1 MTILGGELNKPM
13 SSFKTL
19 IKNLGPGLLFAS
31 MAIGTSHLVLS
42 TKAGAQYGWIMVIPI
57 ILANIFKY
65 PFFEFGVRYT
75 NVTNKTLIEGYLNR
89 GKGYLWFYA
98 FITLFTTFTILAALY
113 TVTAGLFINL
123 FKVSG
128 AEISHIALG
137 LFVFISTLLIIGRYK
152 FLEISLKFVVTALFV
167 ALIITTA
174 LVIYKG
180 QVIGVVDF
188 APTPIFENASILF
201 LISLM
206 GWMPTTVEAS
216 SWVSLWSIEKWKTQE
231 QKPTLKESLQE
242 FNIGYLMTAIL
253 AVFFLIIGWFTLYG
267 TNTELSGNSIVFADQ
282 VVTLFT
288 THIGSW
294 AYLFIAVA
302 AFATMFSTCMTA
314 HDAVTRV
321 SLDIIDLLSPK
332 VKLSGKK
339 GFFALGVIVL
349 ALVNYVVIAAFAANM
364 GELVALATFVS
375 FVVAP
380 IIGYMNLKNVMSDDV
395 PEKDRPK
402 KWLQFLTY
410 AGIVFL
416 SFFSLYYLYLEV
428 LQ

>member
-1 MTILGGELNKPM
+1 MFILGGKYPM
-13 SSFKTL
+13 TAFKTL
-19 IKNLGPGLLFAS
+19 LKNLGPGLLFAS

-42 TKAGAQYGWIMVIPI
+42 TKAGAQYGWIMAVPI

-75 NVTNKTLIEGYLNR
+75 NVTDKTLIEGYRNR

-123 FKVSG
+123 FKVQGIELSY
-128 AEISHIALG
+128 IALA
-137 LFVFISTLLIIGRYK
+137 LFVLISVLLIVGRYR
-152 FLEISLKFVVTALFV
+152 FLEVSLKFVVTILFA
-167 ALIITTA
+167 ALIITTV
-174 LVIYKG
+174 LVVYKG
-180 QVIGVVDF
+180 QVSAVSDF
-188 APTPIFENASILF
+188 TPTPIFENASILF

-216 SWVSLWSIEKWKTQE
+216 SWVSLWSIEKWKTQQ
-231 QKPTLKESLQE
+231 QKPSLKESLHE
-242 FNIGYLMTAIL
+242 FNVGYFITAIL
-253 AVFFLIIGWFTLYG
+253 ALFFLTIGWFTLYG
-267 TNTELSGNSIVFADQ
+267 TNTELSGNSVIFADQ
-282 VVTLFT
+282 VVQLFT

-294 AYLFIAVA
+294 AYLFIAIS

-314 HDAVTRV
+314 HDAVSRV

-332 VKLSGKK
+332 IQLSGKK
-339 GFFALGVIVL
+339 TFFALAVL
-349 ALVNYVVIAAFAANM
+349 ILAAINYVVIAAFSANM
-364 GELVALATFVS
+364 GKLVALATFVS

-380 IIGYMNLKNVMSDDV
+380 IIGYMNLKNVMSEDV
-395 PEKDRPK
+395 PPNDRPK
-402 KWLQFLTY
+402 PWLRILTY
-410 AGIVFL
+410 MGIVFL

-428 LQ
+428 L